1 MAAVQKKPRLD
12 EAISGP
18 GHPAFGEVVS
28 GIPAPRLPDEV
39 LLLILEKVKANA
51 DRFSLLRVCQQWHM
65 ALRREVYS
73 KLVLTT
79 SELPLFLNAV
89 QSNPQL
95 GAFVRE
101 IAVPTPRL
109 EENPPTYDSPNDP
122 RLFANE
128 SRVEGRVRV
137 AWLWGSPMARDVI
150 YHEEREETLLARLL
164 PYLANV
170 KKLQLRFTDY
180 DNQPAAYAVSQIAV
194 RKQGLPNIP
203 LALHHLRECSIIGGP
218 RPSSALGFY
227 PFFHLPQMRV
237 FRASRLYDFPH
248 KDPSAALWRALRV
261 LMPRPWNSGIR
272 EIHFE
277 ELCCST
283 RGCQDFIMACKRL
296 EVFEYQHTRYITAG
310 GLGFSF
316 HARPFRNSLF
326 WHKDTLRVLRLND
339 KGETEH
345 GRWRHDAEKAHW
357 FGSLE
362 EFEALEELW
371 MPLRSLLDFQG
382 RLIMT
387 NSPIHFDELLPTS
400 LRYLFVADMCEGDI
414 ELINRNVLS
423 VLEARTQFLFLNKI
437 VLQFASP
444 WMEEG
449 VMMSPATIL
458 KTHFSKTGNMAQE
471 LSIDLEVEMKPAQK

>member
-1 MAAVQKKPRLD
+1 MASP
-12 EAISGP
+12 P
-18 GHPAFGEVVS
+18 G
-28 GIPAPRLPDEV
+28 LPDEV
-39 LLLILEKVKANA
+39 LLLILEKVTDNA

-65 ALRREVYS
+65 ALHRDVYS

-79 SELPLFLNAV
+79 NELPLFLDAV
-89 QSNPQL
+89 QCNPQL
-95 GAFVRE
+95 GALVRE

-109 EENPPTYDSPNDP
+109 EGNPPTYDTPNDR

-128 SRVEGRVRV
+128 SRVEGKVRV

-150 YHEEREETLLARLL
+150 YHEEREETLMARLL
-164 PYLANV
+164 PYLVNV

-180 DNQPAAYAVSQIAV
+180 DNQPAAYAASQIAI
-194 RKQGLPNIP
+194 RKQGLANIP
-203 LALHHLRECSIIGGP
+203 LALHQLKECSIIGGP
-218 RPSSALGFY
+218 RPSSALGLY

-237 FRASRLYDFPH
+237 FRASRVYDFPY

-261 LMPRPWNSGIR
+261 LMPRPWSSGVR

-283 RGCQDFIMACKRL
+283 RGCQDFILACQRL
-296 EVFEYQHTRYITAG
+296 EVFQYQHTRYITAG

-326 WHKDTLRVLRLND
+326 WHKETLRVLRLND
-339 KGETEH
+339 RGETEH
-345 GRWRHDAEKAHW
+345 GRWRHDAEKARW

-371 MPLRSLLDFQG
+371 MPLRSLLDFKG
-382 RLIMT
+382 KLIMPD
-387 NSPIHFDELLPTS
+387 SPTHFDELLPKS
-400 LRYLFVADMCEGDI
+400 LRYLFVADMLEGDI
-414 ELINRNVLS
+414 ELINRNVFSL
-423 VLEARTQFLFLNKI
+423 LEARAEFLCLNKI
-437 VLQFASP
+437 VLQFTSL

-449 VMMSPATIL
+449 VMMSPDTIL
-458 KTHFSKTGNMAQE
+458 STHFSKAGNMAQE
-471 LSIDLEVEMKPAQK
+471 IGIDIKVEIKPAQK